1 MIMKT
6 YIFNI
11 NKIFFWLIIVVFS
24 ANSVYSQQDSM
35 KKRTVL
41 ITSIF
46 KPVLKEAAKINLAA
60 TPASVDTSKPKLSY
74 NIPNQNLLFPYSP
87 ASIKPLALD
96 IDLGGVWQLSNSIKA
111 GFGNLITPFFQ
122 AGLSFGDGNSQGIQI
137 YSKFISSSSKK
148 NFQNYS
154 EAKIGATGFYK
165 TNTNHELQA
174 KLEASRNNYNINKY
188 PVVSM
193 PFPQEFLNLN
203 TRLGYHNTSPTKF
216 GLMYSPEISV
226 YFFEDDAII
235 KKNKEQYLKINL
247 PLQKQ
252 VGKSFAVYFN
262 SEFNFI
268 NYVNSNSVAV
278 SKTVFEIS
286 PTLHLKTP
294 KLNLQLGIR
303 PTWDNDLFKLFPNIK
318 AEVSTEDKRFVFQAG
333 WTGKVQVNT
342 YQSLAKQNQ
351 WINAPFNLQN
361 TWMEERYAGFKGSV
375 GNHFNYSTK
384 LGFNKYKNLPL
395 FDQDFWVSN
404 FQAFNVKYEPNV
416 KVVHTSAEI
425 GYSVQEKL
433 SLLATVNHYQYSNIV
448 VNKKPLGLIPLE
460 FKATFRLQVM
470 DDVWIN
476 SDLLVSKGSFYRKS
490 ISEYDQLK
498 DVFDFNA
505 GVEYRVTKKVN
516 LWAQF
521 NNIFNQEFQ
530 RWNLFPSYGFNFV
543 AGVIF
548 SFDKNKK

>member
-1 MIMKT
+1 MKT
-6 YIFNI
+6 YILNI
-11 NKIFFWLIIVVFS
+11 KKIFFWLIIAIFS
-24 ANSVYSQQDSM
+24 TNSVYSQQDSM

-46 KPVLKEAAKINLAA
+46 KPVLKEAAKINLTASPA
-60 TPASVDTSKPKLSY
+60 TVDTSKPKLNY
-74 NIPNQNLLFPYSP
+74 NIPNQNLLFSYSP
-87 ASIKPLALD
+87 APIKPLSLD
-96 IDLGGVWQLSNSIKA
+96 IDQGGVWKLGNSIKA
-111 GFGNLITPFFQ
+111 GFGNLTTPFLQ

-154 EAKIGATGFYK
+154 EAKIGVTGFYK

-174 KLEASRNNYNINKY
+174 KLEASRNNYKINKY
-188 PVVSM
+188 PVVAM

-216 GLMYSPEISV
+216 GLMYSPEISIH
-226 YFFEDDAII
+226 FFEDDAII

-351 WINAPFNLQN
+351 WINAPYMLQN

-375 GNHFNYSTK
+375 GNHFIYTTK
-384 LGFNKYKNLPL
+384 FGFNKYKNLLL

-404 FQAFNVKYEPNV
+404 FQAFNVKYEPSV
-416 KVVHTSAEI
+416 KVVHISAEI
-425 GYSVQEKL
+425 GYTVQEKL
-433 SLLATVNHYQYSNIV
+433 SLLAAVNHYQYSNII
-448 VNKKPLGLIPLE
+448 VNKKSLGLIPLE
-460 FKATFRLQVM
+460 LKATFRLQIL

-476 SDLLVSKGSFYRKS
+476 ADLLVCKGSYYRKS